1 MATVVIQK
9 RKRNGKKS
17 YPVHY
22 KDPVTFKSVH
32 YKTFKKYKEAQSA
45 AHELRALID
54 TGRLAEV
61 KKPKHKVNLLTF
73 KEVADLKLEVWQD
86 RFTRKEIAKD
96 TYEGY
101 MWRVKVLN
109 RVFGSR
115 LLCEMSQKDI
125 LDYQSRI
132 LQEFSAATS
141 NRSLFVIK
149 QIFKYGFEIN
159 ARSDDPSNNIK
170 YLSEKDHERN
180 KFLMPDEII
189 KLVGAS
195 QQTRAKFYMP
205 SLIYLGAEHGTSKQE
220 ALSLKWKDINFNFD
234 SQGLIKLYRTKN
246 KKRRTEF
253 LMPRTKKALLNWKAH
268 LEYMRH
274 RRKITEIKSDH
285 VFCRLN
291 GAPIKRFDSAWNAI
305 CKLVGFDDFHYHDL
319 RHTFCSNLIMSGS
332 DLKEAKDMIG
342 HSNLSMTDRYSHLT
356 LLHKKDCQDR
366 LANHYERTEKI
377 AKQ

>member
-9 RKRNGKKS
+9 RERNGKKS

-22 KDPVTFKSVH
+22 KDPLTFKSVH

-45 AHELRALID
+45 AHDLRALID
-54 TGRLAEV
+54 TGRIAEV
-61 KKPKHKVNLLTF
+61 KKPKHKINLLTF
-73 KEVADLKLEVWQD
+73 KEVADLRLEIWQD
-86 RFTRKEIAKD
+86 RLTRKEIAKD
-96 TYEGY
+96 TFDGY

-115 LLCEMSQKDI
+115 LLFEISQKEI
-125 LDYQSRI
+125 LGYQSRI
-132 LQEFSAATS
+132 LQEYSAATS

-149 QIFKYGFEIN
+149 QIFKHGVEIN
-159 ARSDDPSNNIK
+159 ARSDDPSVDVK

-180 KFLMPDEII
+180 NFLMPDEII
-189 KLVGAS
+189 KLVEAS

-205 SLIYLGAEHGTSKQE
+205 PLIYLGAEHGTSKQE

-253 LMPRTKKALLNWKAH
+253 LMPRTKQALLEWQGH
-268 LEYMRH
+268 LEFMR
-274 RRKITEIKSDH
+274 RRKKIPVVRNDF

-291 GAPIKRFDSAWNAI
+291 GAPIKRFDSAWNTI
-305 CKLVGFDDFHYHDL
+305 CELAGFDDFHYHDL

-332 DLKEAKDMIG
+332 DIKEAKDMIG
-342 HSNLSMTDRYSHLT
+342 HSDLSMTDRYSHLT

-366 LANHYERTEKI
+366 LANHYGRIEKI
-377 AKQ
+377 AKR